1 MLPTKSNTADQ
12 GCSPVSSN
20 CVIWQGPSLSCINL
34 CNGDAVSDVVY
45 KMATEICSLKSQLDL
60 SDLDLACVVQAC
72 QTCPEPVKTLSAVL
86 DLIITKTCDIE
97 SIIAEL
103 QNGTSDYI
111 EPNLTLPACL
121 QYVNAQGQNVT
132 SVPHTTFSATIASK
146 VCAMNTL
153 VNSHT
158 SQLTGHEGRI
168 VVLENK
174 TANLL
179 PTIVPNCIYGVDTT
193 PKTLSEALDTL
204 EDQFCILRGTL
215 GTSTAI
221 TAAAAQQTAGLA
233 QASAFSQSGT
243 LGNIPGWKTSVTTLS
258 DSIYNLWLTVS
269 DMRAAMQQVL
279 TSGGGATGCSG
290 FILKFAAAADN
301 LRQNVTLIFH
311 NLTVIP
317 SGYTDCDLAGAIV
330 TITDNQGKTYTSRA
344 VLTTEVGNASG
355 RTYPISTA
363 GLNTASPFTVTVDAC
378 VIKDGISC
386 NKTFTQIVSVP
397 CPVVTGVSVTLS

>member
-1 MLPTKSNTADQ
+1 
-12 GCSPVSSN
+12 
-20 CVIWQGPSLSCINL
+20 
-34 CNGDAVSDVVY
+34 
-45 KMATEICSLKSQLDL
+45 MATEICSLKSQLDL

-97 SIIAEL
+97 QIITDL

-132 SVPHTTFSATIASK
+132 SVPHTTFSSTMATKI
-146 VCAMNTL
+146 CAMNTL
-153 VNSHT
+153 VNGHT
-158 SQLTGHEGRI
+158 SQITGHESRI

-179 PTIVPNCIYGVDTT
+179 PTIVPNCIYGSDVA

-215 GTSTAI
+215 GTTTAI
-221 TAAAAQQTAGLA
+221 TAAAAQQCAGLA
-233 QASAFSQSGT
+233 QASAFAQSGT
-243 LGNIPGWKTSVTTLS
+243 LGSIPGWKPNVTTLS
-258 DSIYNLWLTVS
+258 DSFYNLWLTVC

-279 TSGGGATGCSG
+279 TSGGGSTGCSA
-290 FILKFAAAADN
+290 FILKFVAAADN
-301 LRQNVTLIFH
+301 LRQNVTLIFQ

-317 SGYTDCDLAGAIV
+317 AGYTDCDLAGAVV
-330 TITDNQGKTYTSRA
+330 TITDNQGKIYTGRA
-344 VLTTEVGNASG
+344 VLSTEVGN
-355 RTYPISTA
+355 
-363 GLNTASPFTVTVDAC
+363 
-378 VIKDGISC
+378 
-386 NKTFTQIVSVP
+386 VP
-397 CPVVTGVSVTLS
+397 SQCIRQGTSHL